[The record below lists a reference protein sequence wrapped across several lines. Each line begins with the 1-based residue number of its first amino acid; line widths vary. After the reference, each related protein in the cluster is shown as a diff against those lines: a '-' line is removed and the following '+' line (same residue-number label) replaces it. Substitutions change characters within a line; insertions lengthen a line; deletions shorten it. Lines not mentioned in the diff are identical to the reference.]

1 MAASPEQ
8 LFSRLDALGIR
19 HKTHHHPPVRTVAEA
34 VMLRGTLP
42 GGHCKNLFLE
52 DRQGGLWLIVMLE
65 DSRADLKALSI
76 RLGAPRFSFGKPE
89 RLREALGVEPGAVTP
104 FALINDAAQRVAVVL
119 DQAMLEHDPVNYHP
133 LDNSM
138 TTALAPGDLLR
149 FIASCGHQPRI
160 MEL

>member
-19 HKTHHHPPVRTVAEA
+19 HQTHRHPPVRTVAEA
-34 VMLRGTLP
+34 VMLRGALP

-89 RLREALGVEPGAVTP
+89 RLRAALGVEPGAVTP

-133 LDNSM
+133 LDNAM

-160 MEL
+160 LEL